1 MYILIKQEGYLLVSK
16 NIMLGERFV
25 VYFYFTYVIYFITY
39 LRVFP
44 SQEG

>member
-1 MYILIKQEGYLLVSK
+1 MYILIKQEGYLLISK

-25 VYFYFTYVIYFITY
+25 YFYFTYVIYVITY

>member
-1 MYILIKQEGYLLVSK
+1 MYILIKQEGYLLISK

-25 VYFYFTYVIYFITY
+25 VYFTYVIYVITY